1 MEKIVKACGQQNNS
15 AAVLVFVD
23 MHIKHRFYSCQF
35 QLPGNSK
42 QEHLQL
48 TVIKRECPLN
58 DSSLLSIMLCKYHQV
73 IWLGISPGND
83 MMTL

>member
-1 MEKIVKACGQQNNS
+1 MLRHAGQQNNS

-23 MHIKHRFYSCQF
+23 MHIKHRFYSFQF

-48 TVIKRECPLN
+48 TVIKQECPLN
-58 DSSLLSIMLCKYHQV
+58 DSSLLSI
-73 IWLGISPGND
+73 
-83 MMTL
+83 